1 MKKTMMI
8 LLIIIMVF
16 TFASCGE
23 PQLPAV
29 PEEADGENEMS
40 ENNIVKPDCAEE
52 PTKTEDNTADAEDI
66 DEIPVGAPGGAPV
79 TVVSDGVTITPY
91 MVYAFSAEWTENGM
105 LCGDGPFIGDVLP
118 ELYEEGKLETLNY
131 AEDFRVL
138 YASYADAGEIYV
150 FDENYERLPELSSSE
165 EIEDLPGGTYFIG
178 FFASWYGE
186 FIEEAGEREMSAYVC
201 TFRLIKE

>member
-40 ENNIVKPDCAEE
+40 ENNIVKPECAEE
-52 PTKTEDNTADAEDI
+52 PTETDNNTADAED
-66 DEIPVGAPGGAPV
+66 IPVGAPGGAPV

-178 FFASWYGE
+178 FLHHGT
-186 FIEEAGEREMSAYVC
+186 GNLLKKRESG
-201 TFRLIKE
+201 K